1 MANEIKPIGVDASGF
16 EILTEAVHYI
26 LNLYPGLSE
35 NDYISFEE
43 LEKDSGI
50 AFSADSGALVMS
62 EKRSITDHVKQIC
75 QFPFFVVFRTNAKQ
89 ENQKINVQEFLE
101 KLGKWICQEPVE
113 MKYVTHRLKGFP
125 ELSDGRKI
133 TRITRQNSYG
143 TEPDADGVQDWLL
156 PVTVQ
161 YTHEYDIW

>member
-1 MANEIKPIGVDASGF
+1 MNGNNKPIGFDASGF
-16 EILTEAVHYI
+16 QILTDAVRYL
-26 LNLYPGLSE
+26 LNSYPGLDK

-50 AFSADSGALVMS
+50 AFSADSGPLVMS
-62 EKRSITDHVKQIC
+62 EIRSITDHVRQVC
-75 QFPFFVVFRTNAKQ
+75 QYPFFIVYRTSSKQ
-89 ENQKINVQEFLE
+89 ENQKINVQDFLD
-101 KLGKWICQEPVE
+101 KIGKWICQETIEVNGE
-113 MKYVTHRLKGFP
+113 TNRLYKMP

-143 TEPDADGVQDWLL
+143 IEPDENGVQDWLL
-156 PVTVQ
+156 PCTVQ

>member
-113 MKYVTHRLKGFP
+113 MKYVTHRLTGFP